1 MKKLSKNI
9 YWISLLTFFLIIGH
23 LLGCSKWVLIKR
35 SEERYHEED
44 IKGWIEI
51 ELYTKEKVILK
62 NTYIIGNHLY
72 GTKVILKPVASEK
85 IEDEYIWPSGES
97 PPLVWKKIE
106 ERYGIHLKEI
116 KQIRGKRT
124 NIEAI
129 IGLSI
134 LGLIIGGIIALII
147 YNSIEGPDFSVQVSY

>member
-1 MKKLSKNI
+1 M
-9 YWISLLTFFLIIGH
+9 
-23 LLGCSKWVLIKR
+23 
-35 SEERYHEED
+35 
-44 IKGWIEI
+44 
-51 ELYTKEKVILK
+51 
-62 NTYIIGNHLY
+62 
-72 GTKVILKPVASEK
+72 ILKPVASEK